1 MGNHRLISI
10 TLLTLMSNIPVSTV
24 VHASSLNQAPSESLA
39 TDHTPTLDAPV
50 RSMTAEPDT
59 AVATSAL
66 VRNPAT
72 LPPQGSAPKSPA
84 DLVPA
89 SSFVQF
95 ELKPAQVDFER
106 TTSSSLTPAQHPATA
121 LPQTHST
128 PAVDLTATLKVGQ
141 PQQPKATAELPPATL
156 YAYRMDGKEVSTV
169 YLRDLPVISFVE
181 HPDMEEPLLRASA
194 LVAQLNQLAQ
204 GYAGNQTITLDWV
217 DPNPGK
223 TPETQASADSTLQL
237 PLHYAI
243 KVNQQELLRV
253 NEGVLLVGNEDEL
266 VDAALLAT
274 NRLRRLLLDAPPIQP
289 PALPEQ
295 LRQESVTA
303 FNPNW
308 TPVLGKEQEGY
319 ASWYSLHKTRHQ
331 LTAAHR
337 TLPFGTQVRVTNL
350 DNGRTAVV
358 KINDRGPFIPGRVID
373 VSVAAAQAL
382 GMIQAGVA
390 RVRVEVVAPTPN

>member
-1 MGNHRLISI
+1 
-10 TLLTLMSNIPVSTV
+10 
-24 VHASSLNQAPSESLA
+24 
-39 TDHTPTLDAPV
+39 
-50 RSMTAEPDT
+50 
-59 AVATSAL
+59 
-66 VRNPAT
+66 
-72 LPPQGSAPKSPA
+72 
-84 DLVPA
+84 
-89 SSFVQF
+89 
-95 ELKPAQVDFER
+95 
-106 TTSSSLTPAQHPATA
+106 

-223 TPETQASADSTLQL
+223 TPGIQASADSTLQP

-295 LRQESVTA
+295 LRQQSVTA

-390 RVRVEVVAPTPN
+390 RVRVEVVTPTPN